1 MNVTIPNTGEGNL
14 LNTVTAHAAL
24 TDAHSAA
31 VTAQPN
37 RLILRDGAGRAHV
50 ESPLAPADIARLDTV
65 TATQVGLGNVTNES
79 KITMFT
85 NPTFTG
91 NVGIGTAVPTSTLDV
106 RGESNRFSNYTGM
119 KEFILGTP
127 HGIANQKIDLFMT
140 SAQVFKGVIKVSI
153 SGSWDFMAAIGTIT
167 KTFGLDVVA
176 NGVINMQH
184 SRYTEVV
191 GVTPET
197 IAIADLV
204 WDSIN
209 SRYRITIANR
219 TANGIQLALKI
230 TYFATQL
237 DHANNAATFTMSSIY
252 TTDPTVFPRPEVS
265 FQHRVGIGITEP
277 TTQLDI
283 SGDGMRIR
291 TPRTPASAT
300 APGNVGDICWDAGF
314 VYVCTATNTWRRS
327 ALTAW

>member
-1 MNVTIPNTGEGNL
+1 MEDNNNQL
-14 LNTVTAHAAL
+14 QSHQ
-24 TDAHSAA
+24 H
-31 VTAQPN
+31 
-37 RLILRDGAGRAHV
+37 LIQLYYATQQDKHKSVPVVA
-50 ESPLAPADIARLDTV
+50 ADIARLDTV

-106 RGESNRFSNYTGM
+106 RGESNRFSNRTGM
-119 KEFILGTP
+119 KEFTFRTP
-127 HGIANQKIDLFMT
+127 NGIANQKIDLFMT
-140 SAQVFKGVIKVSI
+140 GSQAFSGTIVIEI
-153 SGSWDFMAAIGTIT
+153 TGSWFHMAAIGTIT
-167 KTFGLDVVA
+167 KTFGLEVCA
-176 NGVINMQH
+176 NGVIHMQH

-191 GVTPET
+191 GATPET
-197 IAIADLV
+197 IAISDLV

-209 SRYRITIANR
+209 SRYRITIATR
-219 TANGIQLALKI
+219 TANGLYLALKI